1 MKTIIAHSVTLS
13 TLMLKVNVTVM
24 IIKHF
29 ISINGSIYQPKSLEL
44 RQIDN
49 CNKETSIKN
58 TWFAT
63 STFPSVPIKLRTFVL
78 YLFKI
83 STIRQKG
90 SLFVYLFKISTI
102 THIGSAYYCSEGIV
116 RTLNKEITESKKL
129 HQNIRKEKRVNPE

>member
-49 CNKETSIKN
+49 CDKETSIKN
-58 TWFAT
+58 T
-63 STFPSVPIKLRTFVL
+63 
-78 YLFKI
+78 
-83 STIRQKG
+83 
-90 SLFVYLFKISTI
+90 
-102 THIGSAYYCSEGIV
+102 
-116 RTLNKEITESKKL
+116 
-129 HQNIRKEKRVNPE
+129 